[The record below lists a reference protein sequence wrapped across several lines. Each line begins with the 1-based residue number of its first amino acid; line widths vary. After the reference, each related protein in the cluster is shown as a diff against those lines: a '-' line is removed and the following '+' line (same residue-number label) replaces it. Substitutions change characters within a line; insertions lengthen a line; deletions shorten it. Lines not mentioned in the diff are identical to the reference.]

1 MQKNQTSRHQA
12 LQEGVLEKH
21 CTKFLSS
28 FICLFVFQIG
38 CASTSINKNHP
49 LVDQTNGIRV
59 YFMRLSNF
67 NGSLYR
73 IDISLNDQ
81 LLLSLANA
89 CYAVVNLRSGKYE
102 MTVSNTIPD
111 SKFGKV
117 LDRYYTLDLTEGK
130 TTYIMLIQE
139 KQKFW
144 NILGD
149 MAVGEVYGKRNM
161 SHPGEGY
168 VAQPV
173 SQDSAIVLSRDLKAI
188 VDDPSQLLIQTKK

>member
-1 MQKNQTSRHQA
+1 M
-12 LQEGVLEKH
+12 
-21 CTKFLSS
+21 
-28 FICLFVFQIG
+28 
-38 CASTSINKNHP
+38 
-49 LVDQTNGIRV
+49 DQTNGIPV

-102 MTVSNTIPD
+102 MTVSNTIVE
-111 SKFGKV
+111 SKFGSNNVDTKS

-139 KQKFW
+139 KPKSW
-144 NILGD
+144 DILVD

-161 SHPGEGY
+161 LHPGKGY

-173 SQDSAIVLSRDLKAI
+173 SQDSAIVLARDLKAI
-188 VDDPSQLLIQTKK
+188 VDNPDQLLIQTKK